1 MLAMLRTI
9 LDSDA
14 TRPDGEMDMS
24 GELLASMDLGVKSVT
39 WERDKQVAAKDTTV
53 IELVE
58 CIQGGCQGVKKDL
71 PVALQPYWGYK
82 GQAACWWWGSS
93 V

>member
-53 IELVE
+53 I
-58 CIQGGCQGVKKDL
+58 QL

-82 GQAACWWWGSS
+82 GQAACWWWVSS